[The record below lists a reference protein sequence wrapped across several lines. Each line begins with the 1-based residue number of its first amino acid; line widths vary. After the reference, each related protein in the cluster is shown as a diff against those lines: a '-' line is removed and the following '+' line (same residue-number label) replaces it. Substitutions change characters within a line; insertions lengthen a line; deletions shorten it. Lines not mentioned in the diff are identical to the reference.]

1 MKTKLNKEESSEN
14 TNNTKRFILLVLLP
28 SLIVLFTLGYFY
40 SLGRFITTEN
50 AYIKAPIISIQSEI
64 SGRIDQVYIKN
75 NQKISKGEKLFK
87 IDVAKLNLDLA
98 EQKEILSNTFQEIE
112 NIKAK
117 YKEAQQKINLANE
130 KIIYFSSEINRIKNI
145 LKVDTELAQEKVNF
159 YYTDLKRLKRSYK
172 VKIKLAE
179 EKLKFKKI
187 ELDRIKLLVD
197 KGVGLKSKLQEVK
210 HLYNLAFEELN
221 SSKINTDIE
230 RTDYLY
236 NTALKSLKSIKIN
249 SKIEEVTYEYNIA
262 KSELELARQ
271 KAKTILTTLFND
283 KNINTKKHPL
293 YLKQLNKF
301 NQIKFD
307 INKSTV
313 FAEQDGIITQMNLEE
328 GEYIDV
334 GKILF
339 AIVDEK
345 KAWLEANLKETDL
358 TNIKVGQSAL
368 FIPDSYPNSTWN
380 AQVESISPATG
391 AEFSILP
398 PQNSSGNW
406 VKVVQRIPVRLSI
419 SDLNNK
425 KTKESNVNRDLR
437 VGMSVSVTIDTK
449 HEVEVPLIIRPFSK
463 IFKLF

>member
-1 MKTKLNKEESSEN
+1 MKTKLDNEENLEN

-28 SLIVLFTLGYFY
+28 SLIILFTLGYFY
-40 SLGRFITTEN
+40 SLGRYINTEN
-50 AYIKAPIISIQSEI
+50 AYIKAPIVSIQSEI
-64 SGRIDQVYIKN
+64 SGRIDQVYVKN

-117 YKEAQQKINLANE
+117 YKEAQQQINLANE
-130 KIIYFSSEINRIKNI
+130 KIVYFSSEINRIKNI
-145 LKVDTELAQEKVNF
+145 LKVDTELSQEKVNF

-221 SSKINTDIE
+221 SSKINNDIE
-230 RTDYLY
+230 RTEYLY
-236 NTALKSLKSIKIN
+236 NTTLKSLKSIKIN

-283 KNINTKKHPL
+283 KNINTKEHPL

-307 INKSTV
+307 INRSTV
-313 FAEQDGIITQMNLEE
+313 FAEQDGIIAQMNLEE

-358 TNIKVGQSAL
+358 TNIKVGQSAQ

-449 HEVEVPLIIRPFSK
+449 YEGEVPLLIRPFSK

>member
-1 MKTKLNKEESSEN
+1 MKTKLDNEENLEN

-28 SLIVLFTLGYFY
+28 SLIILFTLGYFY
-40 SLGRFITTEN
+40 SLGRYINTEN
-50 AYIKAPIISIQSEI
+50 AYIKAPIVSIQSEI
-64 SGRIDQVYIKN
+64 SGRIDQVYVKN

-117 YKEAQQKINLANE
+117 YKEAQQQINLANE
-130 KIIYFSSEINRIKNI
+130 KIVYFSSEINRIKNI
-145 LKVDTELAQEKVNF
+145 LKVDTELSQEKVNF

-187 ELDRIKLLVD
+187 ELDRIKLLFN

-230 RTDYLY
+230 RTEYLY

-283 KNINTKKHPL
+283 KNINTKEHPL

-368 FIPDSYPNSTWN
+368 FIPDSYPNSKWN

-419 SDLNNK
+419 SDLDNK
-425 KTKESNVNRDLR
+425 RTEVSNVNRDLR

-449 HEVEVPLIIRPFSK
+449 YEGEVPLLIRPFSK